1 MNSSKHILA
10 LSLVALL
17 AACGGKEEPKAPA
30 MTTQAPPAAASE
42 AAAPA
47 QAMAEA
53 PSAEG
58 VGVEAST
65 LYTSRCASCHGML
78 AEGQSGN
85 PSLVNLSAADIKAK
99 LEGYRAGQKM
109 GPKTVI
115 MASAA
120 KNLTDAEIT
129 ALATFLGN

>member
-10 LSLVALL
+10 LTLVTLL
-17 AACGGKEEPKAPA
+17 AACGSKEEPQAPA
-30 MTTQAPPAAASE
+30 MSTEAAPPAAAPE
-42 AAAPA
+42 APA

-58 VGVEAST
+58 AGVEASAV
-65 LYTSRCASCHGML
+65 YTSRCASCHGML
-78 AEGQSGN
+78 AEGQNGN
-85 PSLVNLSAADIKAK
+85 PGLVNLSAADIKAK
-99 LEGYRAGQKM
+99 LEGYRAGQQM

-120 KNLTDAEIT
+120 KNLTDAEIA